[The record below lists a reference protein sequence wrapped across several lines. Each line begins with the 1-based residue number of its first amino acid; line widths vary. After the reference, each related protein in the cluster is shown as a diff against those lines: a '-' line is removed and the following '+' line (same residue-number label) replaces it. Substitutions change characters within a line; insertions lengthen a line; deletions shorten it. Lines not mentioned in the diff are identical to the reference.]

1 MGPIFPR
8 ADHTAGMRPWSLRS
22 GQAEACAA
30 EAPQTPRQTGHGG
43 RKKKRRDF
51 QPRLEE
57 VQPGLVLS
65 VSESFNA
72 ELQEALEL
80 YI

>member
-1 MGPIFPR
+1 MAKRKPVQLRLLRPLGKQG
-8 ADHTAGMRPWSLRS
+8 TVAGK
-22 GQAEACAA
+22 
-30 EAPQTPRQTGHGG
+30 
-43 RKKKRRDF
+43 RKRDF